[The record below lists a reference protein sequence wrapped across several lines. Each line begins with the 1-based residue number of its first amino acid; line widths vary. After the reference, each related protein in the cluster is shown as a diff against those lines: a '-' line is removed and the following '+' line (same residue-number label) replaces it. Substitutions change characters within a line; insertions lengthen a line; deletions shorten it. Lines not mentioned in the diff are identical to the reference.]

1 MMMMMTLTQNPLD
14 HRFLE
19 LCCCSVATG
28 LAIASSFSRATTTRC
43 PKHIEYSPSKFNSC
57 CIRNHPLKIRPLR
70 LQAHQVNRGGTIS
83 QLSKTSSLEICAAA
97 FNSACFKTE
106 TKPLMSRQ
114 QQTAPTIRSP
124 FGGTSKSPVLDDGG
138 GIGGGGEGGWKFE
151 FYRGGDGQGPGG
163 GGGDW
168 SGEFYFILFI
178 LFLVLLRDRKKEK
191 RMQEEEEEDRRM

>member
-28 LAIASSFSRATTTRC
+28 LAIDSLAYMGS
-43 PKHIEYSPSKFNSC
+43 
-57 CIRNHPLKIRPLR
+57 LL
-70 LQAHQVNRGGTIS
+70 LQN
-83 QLSKTSSLEICAAA
+83 EIWQ
-97 FNSACFKTE
+97 FRNSACFKTE